1 MAKYELKTKKNNLSV
16 SKFLNNIEDKDKRK
30 DSKEIVKIIK
40 EITKEKSKM
49 WGSSIIGF
57 GSYHYKYKSGQ
68 EGDWMLIGFSPRKQ
82 NLSLYVMSD
91 HKNIKDLLDKLGPH
105 KTGVSCIYI
114 KKLEDIHIPTL
125 KKIIRQSYKETKK
138 QYK

>member
-40 EITKEKSKM
+40 EITKEKPKM

-82 NLSLYVMSD
+82 NLSLYAMSD
-91 HKNIKDLLDKLGPH
+91 HKNIKDLLYKLGPH